1 MDLAHGQKY
10 RASART
16 QAQGQKAR
24 IRAART
30 HISNIGVDSHDDLND
45 ALVYLLQGLAQQGLE
60 LPKISWIEM

>member
-16 QAQGQKAR
+16 QAQGQR
-24 IRAART
+24 HVYVRRA
-30 HISNIGVDSHDDLND
+30 HIFNIGVESHDDLND
-45 ALVYLLQGLAQQGLE
+45 ALVNLLQGLAQQGLE